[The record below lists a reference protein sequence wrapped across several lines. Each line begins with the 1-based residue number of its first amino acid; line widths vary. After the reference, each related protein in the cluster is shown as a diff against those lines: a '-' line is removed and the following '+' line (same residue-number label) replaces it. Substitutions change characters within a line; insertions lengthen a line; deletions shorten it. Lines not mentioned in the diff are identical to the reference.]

1 MVLFLG
7 EDDVKQVLTMPDAV
21 RVLEE
26 MFRQDGL
33 GGTINNPRQRVRTH
47 SAMLHL
53 LAGALPYLGV
63 MGYKAYTSSSEGAKF
78 RVFLHDIET
87 GRLLA
92 VIDANYLGMM
102 RTGAT
107 TGVATKYMARG
118 DSSTVGIFGPGY
130 QARGQLMGVA
140 AVRDVKRVFV
150 YGRNA
155 ERRKSFSREMEET
168 LGVPVSP
175 VENPREAVS
184 GADCI
189 VTSTTAFEPVL
200 HGAWLEK
207 GVHVNAIGGN
217 FLFKREIDERA
228 AMSARII
235 AVESREQ
242 SRMEAG
248 ELLPLVEKGK
258 LQWRNLVE
266 LGEIVAGK
274 AAGRISG
281 EDITLFKS
289 VGVAVEDLAVAEHAY
304 RAALSAGLGRSLDM
318 PAR

>member
-1 MVLFLG
+1 VLFLS

-21 RVLEE
+21 RILEE

-33 GGTINNPRQRVRTH
+33 GGAINNPRQRVRTP
-47 SAMLHL
+47 SAMMHL

-63 MGYKAYTSSSEGAKF
+63 MGYKAYTTSKEGAKF
-78 RVFLHDIET
+78 RVFLHDVET
-87 GRLLA
+87 GKLLA
-92 VIDANYLGMM
+92 IIDANHLGMM
-102 RTGAT
+102 RTGAA

-118 DSSTVGIFGPGY
+118 DASTVGIFGSGF
-130 QARGQLMGVA
+130 QARGQLLGVA
-140 AVRDVKRVFV
+140 AVRELKRVFV
-150 YGRNA
+150 YGRSV
-155 ERRKSFSREMEET
+155 EKRKDFSRQMEET

-175 VENPREAVS
+175 VENAREAVA
-184 GADCI
+184 GVDCVI
-189 VTSTTAFEPVL
+189 TSTTAFEPVL

-217 FLFKREIDERA
+217 FLFKREIDEKA

-242 SRMEAG
+242 SKIEAG
-248 ELLPLVEKGK
+248 ELLPLVEKGRI
-258 LQWRNLVE
+258 QWRSLVE

-289 VGVAVEDLAVAEHAY
+289 VGIAVEDLAVAEHVY
-304 RAALSAGLGRSLDM
+304 KAALSAGLGRSLDM
-318 PAR
+318 PAK

>member
-1 MVLFLG
+1 MLFLS

-21 RVLEE
+21 RALEE
-26 MFRQDGL
+26 MFRQDGM
-33 GGTINNPRQRVRTH
+33 GGAINNPRQRVRTP
-47 SAMLHL
+47 SAMMHL

-63 MGYKAYTSSSEGAKF
+63 MGYKAYTTSREGAKF
-78 RVFLHDIET
+78 RVFLHDVET
-87 GRLLA
+87 GKLLA
-92 VIDANYLGMM
+92 IIDANHLGMM
-102 RTGAT
+102 RTGAA

-118 DSSTVGIFGPGY
+118 DASTVGIFGSGF
-130 QARGQLMGVA
+130 QARGQLLGVA
-140 AVRDVKRVFV
+140 AVRELKRVFV
-150 YGRNA
+150 YSRSV
-155 ERRKSFSREMEET
+155 EKRKDFSREMEET

-175 VENPREAVS
+175 VENAREAVA
-184 GADCI
+184 GVDCVI
-189 VTSTTAFEPVL
+189 TSTTAFEPVL

-217 FLFKREIDERA
+217 FLFKREIDEKA

-242 SRMEAG
+242 SKIEAG
-248 ELLPLVEKGK
+248 ELLPLVEKGRI
-258 LQWRNLVE
+258 QWRSLVE

-289 VGVAVEDLAVAEHAY
+289 VGIAVEDLAVAEHVY
-304 RAALSAGLGRSLDM
+304 KAALSAGLGRSLDM
-318 PAR
+318 PAK

>member
-1 MVLFLG
+1 MVLFLS

-21 RVLEE
+21 RILEE

-33 GGTINNPRQRVRTH
+33 GGAINNPRQRVRTP
-47 SAMLHL
+47 SAMMHL

-63 MGYKAYTSSSEGAKF
+63 MGYKAYTTSKEGAKF
-78 RVFLHDIET
+78 RVFLHDVET
-87 GRLLA
+87 GKLLA
-92 VIDANYLGMM
+92 IIDANHLGMM
-102 RTGAT
+102 RTGAA

-118 DSSTVGIFGPGY
+118 DASTVGIFGSGF
-130 QARGQLMGVA
+130 QARGQLLGVA
-140 AVRDVKRVFV
+140 AVRELKRVFV
-150 YGRNA
+150 YGRSV
-155 ERRKSFSREMEET
+155 EKRKDFSRQMEET

-175 VENPREAVS
+175 VENAREAVA
-184 GADCI
+184 GVDCVI
-189 VTSTTAFEPVL
+189 TSTTAFEPVL

-217 FLFKREIDERA
+217 FLFKREIDEKA

-242 SRMEAG
+242 SKIEAG
-248 ELLPLVEKGK
+248 ELLPLVEKGRI
-258 LQWRNLVE
+258 QWRSLVE

-289 VGVAVEDLAVAEHAY
+289 VGIAVEDLAVAEHVY
-304 RAALSAGLGRSLDM
+304 KAALSVGLGRSLDM
-318 PAR
+318 PAK

>member
-1 MVLFLG
+1 MVLFLS

-21 RVLEE
+21 RVVEE

-33 GGTINNPRQRVRTH
+33 GGAINNPRQRVRTP
-47 SAMLHL
+47 SAMMHL

-63 MGYKAYTSSSEGAKF
+63 MGYKAYTTSREGAKF

-87 GRLLA
+87 GKLLA
-92 VIDANYLGMM
+92 IIDANNLGMM
-102 RTGAT
+102 RTGAA

-118 DSSTVGIFGPGY
+118 DASTVGIFGSGF
-130 QARGQLMGVA
+130 QARGQLLGVA
-140 AVRDVKRVFV
+140 AVRELKRVFV
-150 YGRNA
+150 YSRSV
-155 ERRKSFSREMEET
+155 EKRKNFSREMEET

-175 VENPREAVS
+175 VENAREAVS
-184 GADCI
+184 GVDCVI
-189 VTSTTAFEPVL
+189 TSTTAFEPVL

-217 FLFKREIDERA
+217 FLFKREIDEKA

-242 SRMEAG
+242 SKIEAG
-248 ELLPLVEKGK
+248 ELLPLVEKGRI
-258 LQWRNLVE
+258 QWRSLVE

-289 VGVAVEDLAVAEHAY
+289 VGIAVEDIAVAEHVY
-304 RAALSAGLGRSLDM
+304 KAALSAGLGRSLDM
-318 PAR
+318 PAK

>member
-1 MVLFLG
+1 MLFLS

-21 RVLEE
+21 RILEE

-33 GGTINNPRQRVRTH
+33 GGAINNPRQRVRTP
-47 SAMLHL
+47 SAMMHL

-63 MGYKAYTSSSEGAKF
+63 MGYKAYTTSKEGAKF
-78 RVFLHDIET
+78 RVFLHDVET
-87 GRLLA
+87 GKLLA
-92 VIDANYLGMM
+92 IIDANHLGMM
-102 RTGAT
+102 RTGAA

-118 DSSTVGIFGPGY
+118 DASTVGIFGSGF
-130 QARGQLMGVA
+130 QARGQLLGVA
-140 AVRDVKRVFV
+140 AVRELKRVFV
-150 YGRNA
+150 YSRSV
-155 ERRKSFSREMEET
+155 EKRKDFSRQMEET

-175 VENPREAVS
+175 VENAREAVA
-184 GADCI
+184 GVDCVI
-189 VTSTTAFEPVL
+189 TSTTAFEPVL

-207 GVHVNAIGGN
+207 GIHVNAIGGN
-217 FLFKREIDERA
+217 FLFKREIDEKA

-242 SRMEAG
+242 SKIEAG
-248 ELLPLVEKGK
+248 ELLPLVEKGRI
-258 LQWRNLVE
+258 QWRSLVE

-289 VGVAVEDLAVAEHAY
+289 VGIAVEDLAVAEHVY
-304 RAALSAGLGRSLDM
+304 KAALSAGLGRSLDM
-318 PAR
+318 PAK

>member
-1 MVLFLG
+1 MLFLS

-21 RVLEE
+21 RILEE

-33 GGTINNPRQRVRTH
+33 GGAINNPRQRVRTP
-47 SAMLHL
+47 SAMMHL

-63 MGYKAYTSSSEGAKF
+63 MGYKAYTTSKEGAKF
-78 RVFLHDIET
+78 RVFLHDVET
-87 GRLLA
+87 GKLLA
-92 VIDANYLGMM
+92 IIDANHLGMM
-102 RTGAT
+102 RTGAA

-118 DSSTVGIFGPGY
+118 DASTVGIFGSGF
-130 QARGQLMGVA
+130 QARGQLLGVA
-140 AVRDVKRVFV
+140 AVRELKRVFV
-150 YGRNA
+150 YGRSV
-155 ERRKSFSREMEET
+155 EKRKDFSRQMEET

-175 VENPREAVS
+175 VENAREAVA
-184 GADCI
+184 GVDCVI
-189 VTSTTAFEPVL
+189 TSTTAFEPVL

-217 FLFKREIDERA
+217 FLFKREIDEKA

-242 SRMEAG
+242 SKIEAG
-248 ELLPLVEKGK
+248 ELLPLVEKGRI
-258 LQWRNLVE
+258 QWRSLVE

-289 VGVAVEDLAVAEHAY
+289 VGIAVEDLAVAEHVY
-304 RAALSAGLGRSLDM
+304 KAALSVGLGRSLDM
-318 PAR
+318 PAK

>member
-1 MVLFLG
+1 MVLFLS
-7 EDDVKQVLTMPDAV
+7 EDDVKQVVTMPDAV

-33 GGTINNPRQRVRTH
+33 GGTINNPRQRVRTP
-47 SAMLHL
+47 SAMLHF

-63 MGYKAYTSSSEGAKF
+63 MGYKAYTSSSEGTKF
-78 RVFLHDIET
+78 RVFLHDIQT
-87 GRLLA
+87 GKLLCI
-92 VIDANYLGMM
+92 IDANYLGLM
-102 RTGAT
+102 RTGGT

-118 DSSTVGIFGPGY
+118 DMSNVGIIGSGF

-150 YGRNA
+150 YSRSV
-155 ERRKSFSREMEET
+155 EKRKNFSREMEDT

-184 GADCI
+184 GVDCV

-200 HGAWLEK
+200 QGSWLEK
-207 GVHVNAIGGN
+207 GTHVNAIGGN

-228 AMSARII
+228 VMSARIV

-242 SRMEAG
+242 AKIEAG
-248 ELLPLVEKGK
+248 ELLPLVEKGR
-258 LQWRNLVE
+258 LQWRNFLE

-289 VGVAVEDLAVAEHAY
+289 VGIAIEDLAVAEHAY

-318 PAR
+318 PPK

>member
-1 MVLFLG
+1 MLFLS

-21 RVLEE
+21 RILEE

-33 GGTINNPRQRVRTH
+33 GGAINNPRQRVRTP
-47 SAMLHL
+47 SAMMHL

-63 MGYKAYTSSSEGAKF
+63 MGYKAYTTSKEGAKF
-78 RVFLHDIET
+78 RVFLHDVET
-87 GRLLA
+87 GKLLA
-92 VIDANYLGMM
+92 IIDANHLGMM
-102 RTGAT
+102 RTGAA

-118 DSSTVGIFGPGY
+118 DASTVGIFGSGF
-130 QARGQLMGVA
+130 QARGQLLGVA
-140 AVRDVKRVFV
+140 AVRELKRVFV
-150 YGRNA
+150 YGRSV
-155 ERRKSFSREMEET
+155 EKRKDFSRQMEET

-175 VENPREAVS
+175 VENAREAVA
-184 GADCI
+184 GVDCVI
-189 VTSTTAFEPVL
+189 TSTTAFEPVL

-217 FLFKREIDERA
+217 FLFKREIDEKA

-242 SRMEAG
+242 SKIEAG
-248 ELLPLVEKGK
+248 ELLPLVEKGRI
-258 LQWRNLVE
+258 QWRSLVE

-289 VGVAVEDLAVAEHAY
+289 VGIAVEDLAVAEHVY
-304 RAALSAGLGRSLDM
+304 KAALSAGLGRSLDM
-318 PAR
+318 PAK